1 MLYKT
6 TRRLFRGVYQYK
18 IVLVCAG
25 AQLFRNANMDDS
37 LDQLKKIDLSANTS
51 QVSWRTSY
59 IRTQDDLD
67 YAFELQSLL
76 SQLKDIDV
84 RIESPWV
91 TIYANSKSDIDELA
105 NLDTT
110 KVKYISVP
118 PDSTALDTDTV
129 IMPKMDFDYRV
140 TLGKTTQ
147 PNPAFVSWAESNK
160 NCKLT
165 KSCIRDLGKT
175 RSWGGTHFYIT
186 GKNNLLMAKMHLAG
200 AISKVERIIKA

>member
-6 TRRLFRGVYQYK
+6 TRRLFRGIYQYK

-25 AQLFRNANMDDS
+25 AQLFRNADMDDA
-37 LDQLKKIDLSANTS
+37 LEQLKKIDLSITPS
-51 QVSWRTSY
+51 KLSWRTTY
-59 IRTQDDLD
+59 IKTQDDLD
-67 YAFELQSLL
+67 YAFALQSSLC
-76 SQLKDIDV
+76 QLKDIDV

-91 TIYANSKSDIDELA
+91 TVYANSKSDIDSLA
-105 NLDTT
+105 NLDET
-110 KVKYISVP
+110 KVKYICVP
-118 PDSTALDTDTV
+118 PDSTLLDTDTV
-129 IMPKMDFDYRV
+129 IMPKMDYDYRV

-165 KSCIRDLGKT
+165 KSCIRDLAKT

>member
-6 TRRLFRGVYQYK
+6 TRRLFRGIYQYK

-25 AQLFRNANMDDS
+25 AQLFRNANMDDA

>member
-1 MLYKT
+1 
-6 TRRLFRGVYQYK
+6 
-18 IVLVCAG
+18 
-25 AQLFRNANMDDS
+25 MDDA

>member
-25 AQLFRNANMDDS
+25 AQLFRNANMDDA